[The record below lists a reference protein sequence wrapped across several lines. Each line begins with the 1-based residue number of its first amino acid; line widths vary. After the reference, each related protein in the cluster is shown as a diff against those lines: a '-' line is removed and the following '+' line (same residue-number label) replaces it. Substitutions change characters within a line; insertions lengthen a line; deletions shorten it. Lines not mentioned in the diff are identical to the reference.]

1 MSFQTLLNHEALAQ
15 ALAKQNIIEPTDIQT
30 KVIPYMLEGRD
41 VIGQA
46 HTGSGKT
53 LAYLCPVLMRI
64 DPSAKQAQ
72 TLILAPTHELVMQIY
87 RLAQQL
93 CKDAALDIKCMS
105 IIGEAN
111 MAKLTDEE
119 IEEITGKGWDVS

>member
-53 LAYLCPVLMRI
+53 LAYL
-64 DPSAKQAQ
+64 
-72 TLILAPTHELVMQIY
+72 
-87 RLAQQL
+87 
-93 CKDAALDIKCMS
+93 
-105 IIGEAN
+105 
-111 MAKLTDEE
+111 
-119 IEEITGKGWDVS
+119 